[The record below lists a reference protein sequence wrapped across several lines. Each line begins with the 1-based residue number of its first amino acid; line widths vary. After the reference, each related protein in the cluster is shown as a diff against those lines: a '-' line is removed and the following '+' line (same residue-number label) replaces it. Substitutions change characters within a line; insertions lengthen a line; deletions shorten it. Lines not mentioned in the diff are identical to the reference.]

1 MIKLKQSLFGGTFHR
16 AFTPFFYFLASMNE
30 GNMQK
35 MWKKIISLELYKGCL
50 KMNGRQMRR
59 QIDKASQTQLLRGE
73 NEATNEPY
81 YIHRKR
87 GKGKE
92 SNVSQM
98 TLHPQEI
105 MLCYVLLPPCSL
117 LHPSPLLS
125 WNSPEHSV
133 YTERLGNRCAARVQR
148 WQRTGRFHKQVQV
161 IPRN

>member
-1 MIKLKQSLFGGTFHR
+1 MKAI
-16 AFTPFFYFLASMNE
+16 Y
-30 GNMQK
+30 QK
-35 MWKKIISLELYKGCL
+35 MWKKRIFLNPYR
-50 KMNGRQMRR
+50 RQMKR
-59 QIDKASQTQLLRGE
+59 QIDKASQTQSLRGE

-105 MLCYVLLPPCSL
+105 MLCYVLLPPRSL
-117 LHPSPLLS
+117 LFPSPLLS

-148 WQRTGRFHKQVQV
+148 QQRTERFHKRVQATPMNWTSFPYYKGGMCRFKLCKLGIWIGV
-161 IPRN
+161 DFK